1 MRHPLRRSTAPA
13 GTLLDAALL
22 ARGLAVIRI
31 FFGVILFTNGIA
43 KLFEFTVVSAG
54 PYRGTLIDRELAR
67 VILEN
72 EGARTD
78 LPLVGWVAEHVFV
91 ANWDV
96 MQWLVTLMELGVGA
110 LLILGLLTRLAALA
124 GLGQQL
130 FLAALYFSSSR
141 WMFEQP
147 HEWVPLV
154 VFAVVPAGRVWGLDG
169 RIIRSRPEWM
179 RWPL

>member
-1 MRHPLRRSTAPA
+1 MRHLLSRSPAPA
-13 GTLLDAALL
+13 GPLLDADLL
-22 ARGLAVIRI
+22 ARGMAVIRI
-31 FFGVILFTNGIA
+31 FFGVILFTNGIS
-43 KLFEFTVVSAG
+43 KLFDFTTVSVG
-54 PYRGTLIDRELAR
+54 PYKGTLIDRDLAR

-91 ANWDV
+91 ANWGV
-96 MQWLVTLMELGVGA
+96 MQWLVTLMELGIGA

-130 FLAALYFSSSR
+130 FLAALYFTSSR

-154 VFAVVPAGRVWGLDG
+154 VLALIPAGRVWGLDG
-169 RIIRSRPEWM
+169 RIIRSRPTLM